1 MPATS
6 HPTTEK
12 TLVRWRAQDTPNGV
26 TKRTVAKA
34 SATLGMTESQLIH
47 AALASYISRQLPQF
61 ESNLAPLDEAVYQAI
76 SDRVPQSY
84 KADEVVA
91 SLID

>member
-6 HPTTEK
+6 HPTTDK

-61 ESNLAPLDEAVYQAI
+61 ESNLEPLGDNVYEAIAR
-76 SDRVPQSY
+76 RVPQSY
-84 KADEVVA
+84 SAAEVVA